1 MNEIAKYAEENQLKM
16 IVKTGIQLK
25 KFESILLIPKLLIRQ
40 SKFTAKYPYLFRC
53 IDNNTLGIEKLSKV
67 YALSR
72 FCINIHSGANPEE
85 HTGPNPRTFETMAA
99 GSCLVTDAD
108 HLLGTGFEDGKELIA
123 YSGSEDLIKK
133 IDYYN
138 NNELERQKLAL
149 AGRKVCWERFTQR
162 KLIRNLLVEEELCI

>member
-1 MNEIAKYAEENQLKM
+1 M
-16 IVKTGIQLK
+16 
-25 KFESILLIPKLLIRQ
+25 
-40 SKFTAKYPYLFRC
+40 
-53 IDNNTLGIEKLSKV
+53 
-67 YALSR
+67 
-72 FCINIHSGANPEE
+72 
-85 HTGPNPRTFETMAA
+85 
-99 GSCLVTDAD
+99 VTDAD

-123 YSGSEDLIKK
+123 YSDSEDLIKK